1 MNHKTLKAIVY
12 LMFLSLVVKGQNI
25 DDLNKKEIKTLY
37 IASTTTS
44 DSLRQLLTE
53 KLSRLK
59 NLEVSLTQKNN
70 ELASYQSKLGE
81 YSGEIALLEE
91 KIKNLENQ
99 LVAQLEL
106 NRAQLKQKEKPAKS
120 TFIEDSLSLR
130 LPNNL
135 KIDTIISHVN
145 IENKLY
151 TITQLRDKYDAEG
164 AYYGSYEDEG
174 YGTGWEASPITL
186 LISDA
191 ETKDVV
197 HLQKINIERAYC
209 DFSFFKKNGLPISA
223 TGNLYTSIIHRS
235 PSPYF
240 GATIYH
246 IRMSDGK
253 LEFFPIFHFNEI
265 SFVLEQKDKD
275 AFLVLRAIWD
285 MSKPIDSP
293 QFEAHYG
300 DHRYVLEYYSF
311 KNETWTKQEL
321 GKTAYKYIPYDEFI
335 FNSIKNKEPL
345 LLKNFSAV
353 NFNVIALERQG
364 MMLPGMLI
372 SAQ

>member
-1 MNHKTLKAIVY
+1 MKHKTLKAIVY

-44 DSLRQLLTE
+44 DSLRQLLNE
-53 KLSRLK
+53 KLSKLK

-81 YSGEIALLEE
+81 YSGEITLLKE

-99 LVAQLEL
+99 LFAQLEV
-106 NRAQLKQKEKPAKS
+106 NRAQLKQKEKPAKGS
-120 TFIEDSLSLR
+120 FIEDSLSLK

-135 KIDTIISHVN
+135 KVDTVIRNVN
-145 IENKLY
+145 IENKIY

-164 AYYGSYEDEG
+164 AYYGTYEDEDG
-174 YGTGWEASPITL
+174 GTIWERSPITL

-197 HLQKINIERAYC
+197 HLQKINLVSAFC
-209 DFSFFKKNGLPISA
+209 NTSFSKKNGLPISA
-223 TGNLYTSIIHRS
+223 TGNLYTSIIHHA

-240 GATIYH
+240 TGTKYH
-246 IRMSDGK
+246 IRMNDGK
-253 LEFFPIFHFNEI
+253 LEFFPIFNFDEI
-265 SFVLEQKDKD
+265 SFVFEQKDKD

-285 MSKPIDSP
+285 QSKPFDSP
-293 QFEAHYG
+293 QFESHYD
-300 DHRYVLEYYSF
+300 DHRYLLIQYSF
-311 KNETWTKQEL
+311 KNGTWARQEL
-321 GKTAYKYIPYDEFI
+321 GKTTYKYNPDDEFI

-345 LLKNFSAV
+345 LLKNFSAG
-353 NFNVIALERQG
+353 NFVF
-364 MMLPGMLI
+364 
-372 SAQ
+372 

>member
-12 LMFLSLVVKGQNI
+12 LMFLSLIAKGQNI
-25 DDLNKKEIKTLY
+25 DDLNKKEIKNLY

-53 KLSRLK
+53 KLSKLK
-59 NLEVSLTQKNN
+59 NLETSLSQKNN
-70 ELASYQSKLGE
+70 ELASYQVKLGE
-81 YSGEIALLEE
+81 YSGEVALLKE
-91 KIKNLENQ
+91 KIKSLENQ

-106 NRAQLKQKEKPAKS
+106 NKAQLKQKEKITKS
-120 TFIEDSLSLR
+120 SFIEDSLSLK

-145 IENKLY
+145 IDNKLY

-164 AYYGSYEDEG
+164 AYYGTYEEEDG
-174 YGTGWEASPITL
+174 GTIWERSPITL
-186 LISDA
+186 LISEA
-191 ETKDVV
+191 ETKNIV
-197 HLQKINIERAYC
+197 HLQKINLVSAFC
-209 DFSFFKKNGLPISA
+209 NLSFSKKNGLPISA
-223 TGNLYTSIIHRS
+223 TGNLYTSIIHHA

-240 GATIYH
+240 GGTKYH
-246 IRMSDGK
+246 IRMNYGR

-311 KNETWTKQEL
+311 KNETWTKQDL
-321 GKTAYKYIPYDEFI
+321 GKTTYKYNPDDEFI

-345 LLKNFSAV
+345 LLKNFSAG
-353 NFNVIALERQG
+353 NFVF
-364 MMLPGMLI
+364 
-372 SAQ
+372 